1 MTFAPTTGIENS
13 GPFSAA
19 ANPSRTPGGGG
30 SFLWA
35 VGVYAAPRRERTLF
49 QTVASLRT
57 AGWEPTIQAEPGTV
71 VPQAS
76 RTVFNPKRLGVV
88 HNFRALAL
96 RLLKENSEAN
106 VFLTVQDDALFH
118 PDSRTFI
125 ETAPWPAE
133 DAAFVS
139 LYCSRA
145 HSFGPGKTELPP
157 GIRQVKA
164 PYVWGDLALVWPRA
178 VLEEYAN
185 SPMLKGWKGT
195 PGDLQNLAQRRARL
209 SKDMNPYLRNL
220 VRSGARVSLRNG
232 PGLANPYPRG
242 SDVAAGMFA
251 HKTGRSMWVVDPSPV
266 RHIAVHSTI
275 PGHLDNTGNRNA
287 LRPADFSRPLREQ
300 VFPAC
305 QDANL
310 SHTPPIE
317 GA

>member
-1 MTFAPTTGIENS
+1 VTFAPANGIENDGLPS
-13 GPFSAA
+13 PAA
-19 ANPSRTPGGGG
+19 DPSRTSVGGG

-35 VGVYAAPRRERTLF
+35 VGVYAAPRKERTLF
-49 QTVASLRT
+49 QTVASLRA

-71 VPQAS
+71 VPPAV
-76 RTVFNPKRLGVV
+76 RAVFNPTRKGVV
-88 HNFRALAL
+88 HNFRALAS
-96 RLLKENSEAN
+96 RLLDENPAAN
-106 VFLTVQDDALFH
+106 AFLTVQDDALFH

-125 ETAPWPAE
+125 ESAPWPAE

-145 HSFGPGKTELPP
+145 HSLAADKTELPP

-164 PYVWGDLALVWPRA
+164 PDVWGDLAMVWPRR
-178 VLEEYAN
+178 VLEEYVA
-185 SPMLKGWKGT
+185 SPLLKNWRGT
-195 PGDLQNLAQRRARL
+195 PGDLQNLARRRASL
-209 SKDMNPYLRNL
+209 SKGLNPYLRNL
-220 VRSGARVSLRNG
+220 VLSGAPVSLRNS
-232 PGLANPYPRG
+232 PGLTDPYPRG

-251 HKTGRSMWVVDPSPV
+251 HQTGRSMWVVDPSPV
-266 RHIAVHSTI
+266 RHIAVQSTI

-305 QDANL
+305 QAANNV
-310 SHTPPIE
+310 HTPPIE